1 MSKKINPIVEFQKAN
16 GLKPD
21 GVLGKISLALIK
33 EQADIQTDI
42 QLSHF
47 MGQMHHE
54 SGGFTKS
61 IESTFYTDANRL
73 AKVIFKSDFDKNK
86 DKVIDATELAFA
98 QSLCGKPVELANF
111 VYANQNGNGNVA
123 SGDGYFFRGHGPLQ
137 LTGRG
142 NFQAF
147 ANAVK
152 DQEIMKNP
160 ALLVSK
166 YYFRSADWFFDVNNI
181 WKYCVDMSEQS
192 ILNVSKMVN
201 LGNIKTKAIPHGL
214 KDRIDQTIYYYNL
227 LTK

>member
-1 MSKKINPIVEFQKAN
+1 MKPKINPVVEFQKAN
-16 GLKPD
+16 GLTPD
-21 GVLGKISLALIK
+21 GTIGKKSLALIK

-42 QLSHF
+42 QLAHF

-86 DKVIDATELAFA
+86 DKIIDEKELAFA

-111 VYANQNGNGNVA
+111 VYANQNGNGDIT

-137 LTGRG
+137 LTGRR
-142 NFQAF
+142 NFQLF
-147 ANAVK
+147 ANAVN

-166 YYFRSADWFFDVNNI
+166 YYFRSADWFFDTNNI
-181 WKYCVDMSEQS
+181 WKYCIDLSDES

-214 KDRIDQTIYYYNL
+214 NDRKKQTLYYANL
-227 LTK
+227 LK